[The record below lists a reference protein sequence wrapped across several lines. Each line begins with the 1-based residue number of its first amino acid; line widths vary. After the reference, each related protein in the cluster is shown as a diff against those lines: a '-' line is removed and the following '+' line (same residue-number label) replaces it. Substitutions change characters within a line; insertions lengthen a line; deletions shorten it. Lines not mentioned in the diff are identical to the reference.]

1 MHDRP
6 LAGRRSM
13 VGAASGASP
22 GGLGFGRAEASR
34 GTCLQE
40 GEEITRAFRIGRVF
54 GIDIEIDYTWFLIF
68 FLLVYMLASAS
79 GPFGRSIL
87 ALPTWLRSGISA
99 VAALLFFASVLL
111 HELSHSVVALRN
123 GLSITGITLFIFG
136 GVSKMKG
143 EPPNPGVEFRMAIA
157 GPVASF
163 VLAGVFLALSRVGH
177 TSLAGGVFATVFL
190 WLAAINGLLGVFN
203 LLPGFPLDGGRVLRA
218 ALWYRLHN
226 LVEATRIASASGRGV
241 GALMIA
247 GGVFLFLS
255 GEPLNGIW
263 LALIGWFLANA
274 AHASYEQLVLRQALA
289 GVPVSSVM
297 TRDVESVPAGST
309 LDEVVH
315 EHVLVHQHIAYPVFD
330 DSRLLG
336 MLTLSAIRDVPR
348 EQRERVTAREAAR
361 PLPESQ
367 TISPEADVWEALTKI
382 ATSGHSPLFVTSG
395 GALVGIV
402 SRSDIMRL
410 MRTRMALDAR

>member
-1 MHDRP
+1 M
-6 LAGRRSM
+6 
-13 VGAASGASP
+13 
-22 GGLGFGRAEASR
+22 
-34 GTCLQE
+34 
-40 GEEITRAFRIGRVF
+40 TRAFRIGRVL
-54 GIDIEIDYTWFLIF
+54 GIDIEIDYTWFMIF
-68 FLLVYMLASAS
+68 FLLVYMLTSSS
-79 GPFGRSIL
+79 GPFGRGIL
-87 ALPTWLRSGISA
+87 ALPVGLRLGISI

-111 HELSHSVVALRN
+111 HELSHSVVALRS
-123 GLSITGITLFIFG
+123 GLAITGITLFIFG
-136 GVSKMKG
+136 GVSKMSE
-143 EPPNPGVEFRMAIA
+143 EPPNPGIEFRMAVA
-157 GPVASF
+157 GPIASF
-163 VLAGVFLALSRVGH
+163 LLAGIFFALAHVVH
-177 TSLAGGVFATVFL
+177 TGLVGGVFATVLL

-226 LVEATRIASASGRGV
+226 LLEATRLASASGRGF
-241 GALMIA
+241 GALMMA

-255 GEPLNGIW
+255 GRPLNGIW

-274 AHASYEQLVLRQALA
+274 AHASYEQLVLRQTLA

-297 TRDVESVPAGST
+297 TRNVESVPAGST

-315 EHVLVHQHIAYPVFD
+315 EHVLAHQHIAYPVFE

-336 MLTLSAIRDVPR
+336 VLTLSAIRDIPR
-348 EQRERVTAREAAR
+348 ERRARVTAREAAQ

-367 TISPEADVWEALTKI
+367 TISPEADVWKALTKI

-402 SRSDIMRL
+402 SRSDILRL